1 MKRFEKAAEFGAIMG
16 KMAADFNTKIQSNT
30 AKIQGNTALGSG
42 PSSPRGKLTLPPS
55 AGPYGGPEN
64 KVGTLPGA
72 STTHRVPQL
81 GTSQKLN
88 IRPQYYPPPKPL
100 GNTVGGANPSGR
112 PKELSKNPNGTSQD
126 NNYLSFLN
134 TNYSRMGDPNKPNQ
148 LVPPGLGTSRHQF
161 HTSLSTQLDDNGAYN
176 NGANPNLLNSNY
188 SRWSKRMGE
197 IAKDTSEQAPIS
209 HYNLNQ
215 PSDLNSWPRG
225 TGSDRLSG
233 APAHAGAF
241 LPPAYSNPSYESGQ
255 WSSGQNM
262 APNGQYTYVP
272 KNDTFTNKLTE
283 WAVGM
288 PKTLTNPNMIQAHE
302 RTHAGWQN
310 QAGGYQFTN
319 NLGKPALPNP
329 RGTSYAGNPML
340 PAMVAAEAGAVF
352 NEVGQGSRAFK
363 DVTGKNM
370 EGDYNFSPEVSMSNR
385 ELGEYAKKYKP
396 TDLNSPAGQL
406 FMRRILET
414 SK

>member
-1 MKRFEKAAEFGAIMG
+1 MNRFEKAAEFGAMMG
-16 KMAADFNTKIQSNT
+16 KRAADFST
-30 AKIQGNTALGSG
+30 KIQGNTALGSG
-42 PSSPRGKLTLPPS
+42 PSSPQQPKLTLPPS
-55 AGPYGGPEN
+55 AGPYGGPAN
-64 KVGTLPGA
+64 KVGTLPSA
-72 STTHRVPQL
+72 STTHRVPRL

-88 IRPQYYPPPKPL
+88 IRPQHYPPPKPS
-100 GNTVGGANPSGR
+100 GNTIGGANPSGR

-126 NNYLSFLN
+126 NNYINFLN
-134 TNYSRMGDPNKPNQ
+134 TNYSRMSNPNNPNQ
-148 LVPPGLGTSRHQF
+148 LVPPGLGTSRQQF
-161 HTSLSTQLDDNGAYN
+161 HTSLSTQLDDNGA
-176 NGANPNLLNSNY
+176 NPNPLNSNY

-209 HYNLNQ
+209 HYNLDQ

-225 TGSDRLSG
+225 TGYNRLSG
-233 APAHAGAF
+233 MPAHAGSR
-241 LPPAYSNPSYESGQ
+241 LPSAYSNPSYQ
-255 WSSGQNM
+255 SGQNM
-262 APNGQYTYVP
+262 APAGQYSYVP

-288 PKTLTNPNMIQAHE
+288 PRTITNPNMTKAHE
-302 RTHAGWQN
+302 RTHSGWQN
-310 QAGGYQFTN
+310 QEEDLQFTDN
-319 NLGKPALPNP
+319 QGKPVPPNP
-329 RGTSYAGNPML
+329 KGTSYAGNPML
-340 PAMVAAEAGAVF
+340 PHMVSAESGAVF
-352 NEVGQGSRAFK
+352 NEIGQGARAFK